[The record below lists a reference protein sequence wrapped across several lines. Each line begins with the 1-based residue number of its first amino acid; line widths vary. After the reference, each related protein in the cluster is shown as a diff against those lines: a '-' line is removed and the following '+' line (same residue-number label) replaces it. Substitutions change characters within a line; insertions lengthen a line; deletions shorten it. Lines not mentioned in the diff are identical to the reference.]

1 MDSSHDAARRMRA
14 EVSLAAPNAAPIRAQ
29 RVLLLEAVGR
39 VGSISGAAREIGL
52 SYRGAWD
59 AICAMNALAGRP
71 LVTSHAGGV
80 RGGGAALTPEG
91 VALVEGFR
99 RLEGELDRAFR
110 SLAPVFGGT
119 EEEARR
125 IFGGLLQT
133 SARNVLRGVVVRVE
147 DGPVSASVAL
157 EIAAGKVLTVA
168 LTSRSLTRL
177 GLFPGRA
184 AIALVKAPMI
194 ALAPGDDGGD
204 NRVAGTV
211 TDVAAD
217 DTGVEVTLDIGG
229 GASLCAV
236 LPPDACPFA
245 PGDPAVAFIDPS
257 HIILAVD

>member
-1 MDSSHDAARRMRA
+1 MDLSYDAARLMRA
-14 EVSLAAPNAAPIRAQ
+14 EVSLEAPNSAPIRAQ
-29 RVLLLEAVGR
+29 RVRLLEAVGR

-71 LVTSHAGGV
+71 LVASHTGGL

-91 VALVEGFR
+91 VALVAAFR

-110 SLAPVFGGT
+110 ALAPGLGSSDEVAAAGPGS
-119 EEEARR
+119 
-125 IFGGLLQT
+125 LLQT

-147 DGPVSASVAL
+147 DNPVSAGVAL
-157 EIAAGKVLTVA
+157 EIAAGKILRVA
-168 LTSRSLTRL
+168 LTSRSLHSL
-177 GLFPGRA
+177 GLFPGRP

-194 ALAPGDDGGD
+194 ALVPGTEGGD
-204 NRVAGTV
+204 NRIAGTV
-211 TDVAAD
+211 AGVEAD
-217 DTGVEVTLDIGG
+217 GAGVEVLLDIGG
-229 GASLCAV
+229 GVSLCAV

-245 PGDPAVAFIDPS
+245 LGVPAVALIDPS

>member
-1 MDSSHDAARRMRA
+1 MRA
-14 EVSLAAPNAAPIRAQ
+14 EVSLAAPNAAPIGAQ
-29 RVLLLEAVGR
+29 RVRLLEAVGR

-52 SYRGAWD
+52 SSRGAWD

-71 LVTSHAGGV
+71 LVASHAGGV

-110 SLAPVFGGT
+110 ALAPGLAGVDET
-119 EEEARR
+119 ARR
-125 IFGGLLQT
+125 MFGSLLQT
-133 SARNVLRGVVVRVE
+133 SARNALRGVVVRVV
-147 DGPVSASVAL
+147 DGPVSAEVAL
-157 EIAAGKVLTVA
+157 EIAAGKVLVVA
-168 LTSRSLTRL
+168 LTSRSLRSL
-177 GLFPGRA
+177 GLFPGRP

-194 ALAPGDDGGD
+194 ALVHGTEGGD
-204 NRVAGTV
+204 NRIAATVASV
-211 TDVAAD
+211 EADAA
-217 DTGVEVTLDIGG
+217 GVEVILDIGG

-245 PGDPAVAFIDPS
+245 PGDPAVALIDPS